1 MLKSLSF
8 KKFVSFLLLLVIIF
22 LIVSPAQAQISIDD
36 ARKSV
41 VRIIALE
48 PGWRDQAFPDFM
60 IGSGFII
67 GNNEPFEYV
76 ATAFHV
82 VNPAVLGYDNV
93 EIFIWRSMDDMVP
106 ARIHVSL
113 PAVDM
118 ALLRIDPAHLL
129 YGYEPLPIGRREL
142 VNVGDE
148 VYAIGFPMA
157 ADVGLSDIPASYDTN
172 TTVTKGIVSRFTTVD
187 GTGYFQMDASV
198 SPGNSG
204 GPLLSSDGQVVG
216 VVTRTAGAE
225 GIHGA
230 IQIDYL
236 TDILVSR
243 GIPFKAGG
251 IVEPPAEPP
260 APPVEP
266 PAELP
271 APPVE
276 EEQGVNL
283 IYVVLG
289 AIALI
294 LVVAAVLLS
303 GKSKKAAPAVASP
316 APRAMPA
323 QTQAAPVTRAKPE
336 APVAVTQA
344 KRLQSRAALI
354 GISGLF
360 AGQTLDLVN
369 NQLIIGRDPKIAQVV
384 FPQSSEEISRK
395 HCTIRYDE
403 NSNKFILE
411 DSSSNGTYLAS
422 NQKLEVG
429 KQYYLNPGDRFYVAD
444 SRELFEVKLNQ

>member
-1 MLKSLSF
+1 MQMKERFLKLVVF
-8 KKFVSFLLLLVIIF
+8 MMVIVFVLMIITP
-22 LIVSPAQAQISIDD
+22 VSAQGTIDD

-48 PGWRDQAFPDFM
+48 PGWRDSAFPDYI

-67 GNNEPFEYV
+67 GENEPFEYV

-82 VNPAVLGYDNV
+82 VDPAELGYDSLEV
-93 EIFIWRSMDDMVP
+93 FIWRSMDDMVP
-106 ARIHVSL
+106 ARVHVSL

-129 YGYEPLPIGRREL
+129 YGYEPLPIGRRDL

-148 VYAIGFPMA
+148 VYAIGFPTA
-157 ADVGLSDIPASYDTN
+157 ADLGLSDIPASYYTN

-198 SPGNSG
+198 SPGSSG

-243 GIPFKAGG
+243 GIDYKTGG
-251 IVEPPAEPP
+251 VVEPPAEPE
-260 APPVEP
+260 PVPEP
-266 PAELP
+266 VIEEPVAL
-271 APPVE
+271 PVE
-276 EEQGVNL
+276 EEGSGFNL
-283 IYVVLG
+283 IYIGLG
-289 AIALI
+289 ALALVLVALAII
-294 LVVAAVLLS
+294 LS
-303 GKSKKAAPAVASP
+303 SKSKKAAPASAAIGARAAASP
-316 APRAMPA
+316 NQASSV
-323 QTQAAPVTRAKPE
+323 TQARPEVAAP
-336 APVAVTQA
+336 VTQA
-344 KRLQSRAALI
+344 KRVTPRPAI
-354 GISGLF
+354 RGVSGHF
-360 AGQTLDLVN
+360 AGQTLELVN
-369 NQLIIGRDPKIAQVV
+369 NQLIIGRDPKVAQVV

-395 HCTIRYDE
+395 HCTVRYDE
-403 NSNKFILE
+403 NNKKFVLE
-411 DSSSNGTYLAS
+411 DSSSNGTFMSS
-422 NQKLEVG
+422 NQRLETG
-429 KQYYLNPGDRFYVAD
+429 KPYYLNPGDRFYVAD
-444 SRELFEVKLNQ
+444 SGEMFEVKLD